1 MVPRMKTYAL
11 HVSRFAVAAI
21 TTGWTATAFTADLHR
36 DAAAAP
42 PSQWATGHSNQL
54 ARVAVQARSRVP
66 LTITSPAFKDGGD
79 IPRENTQYG
88 ANIFPGL
95 GWSKGPEGTK
105 SYVVIVQ
112 GDAISGSTTSIHL
125 TLFNVPASV
134 TKLGAGM
141 TTVPSGAAYGP
152 NVHGLNQPYVG
163 PHPHTG
169 ARQRYHLQ
177 VFALDTTLGS
187 DPPLSLEGLESA
199 MIQHVLAS
207 GELVGVAAGEPGT
220 SR

>member
-1 MVPRMKTYAL
+1 MVPPMKTYAL
-11 HVSRFAVAAI
+11 HVSRFTVAAI
-21 TTGWTATAFTADLHR
+21 TTGWAATAFTSNLHR
-36 DAAAAP
+36 DAAAEP
-42 PSQWATGHSNQL
+42 PSEWATGHANQL
-54 ARVAVQARSRVP
+54 ARVAVPARSRAP
-66 LTITSPAFKDGGD
+66 FTITSPSFKDGGD

-112 GDAISGSTTSIHL
+112 GDATSGGTTSVHL

-134 TKLGAGM
+134 SKLGVGM
-141 TTVPSGAAYGP
+141 ATAPSGATYGP
-152 NVHGLNQPYVG
+152 NVHGLNQPYAG

-177 VFALDTTLGS
+177 VFALDTTLDFS
-187 DPPLSLEGLESA
+187 PRSSFATLESA
-199 MIQHVLAS
+199 MTGHVLAS
-207 GELVGVAAGEPGT
+207 GDLTGLAAGNPAA
-220 SR
+220 RP